1 MAKTKD
7 EILDIPE
14 EQKAKYEAFFNEM
27 LEKAKAEAAKII
39 ADAKSQAENR
49 KTKKVN
55 PAAEELVNYTFFKD
69 NGDYADD
76 VFISVNGEKIVCQRG
91 KPVRIKRKFVWAYE
105 QAQRQQER
113 AADMVASNEN
123 RYNQRV
129 KELGM

>member
-1 MAKTKD
+1 MAKEKN
-7 EILDIPE
+7 ELLEIPE

-39 ADAKSQAENR
+39 EDAKIQATAKR
-49 KTKKVN
+49 TKKAN
-55 PAAEELVNYTFFKD
+55 PAAEELVTYTFFKD

-76 VFISVNGEKIVCQRG
+76 VFISVNGEKIICQRG

-105 QAQRQQER
+105 QAQRQQEK
-113 AADMVASNEN
+113 AADMVADNEN